1 MPHVCQAF
9 MAVVLASTLLLSH
22 VVHCIRGYSNA
33 APHFR
38 DYFYVGGQYVH
49 SNSSGVGS
57 YFHNQMYVEKLSP
70 VRERVQPYPI
80 VFVHGGGQTGT
91 NFLNK
96 PDGSPGWASWF
107 LDHGYVVYLLDRT
120 LTGRSPTWSDD
131 DLGQTAFS
139 AEFISQRFTAV
150 KKYPL
155 WPQAKLHTQWPGTGE
170 MGDPFFDAYYMSTV
184 QSVSDSRV
192 QEETMKVA
200 GEKLLD
206 RIGPAIVITHSQGGL
221 YGWSWADSR
230 PDLIKALI
238 QIEPKGPP
246 FREAIFSKEFSRPW
260 GLTSIPLSYEPP
272 PSNVSSP
279 LTMKNV
285 PAHSPGL
292 LPCII
297 QHEPARKLLNLAR
310 VPILIS
316 TGEASYHAQYDHCF
330 IKFLYQAGVPAEH
343 LELGHAGLHGNG
355 HLQFMEMNSDDI
367 AQVLH
372 DWILIKVNGTF

>member
-1 MPHVCQAF
+1 MPHGCQAF
-9 MAVVLASTLLLSH
+9 TAVVLASMLLLSH
-22 VVHCIRGYSNA
+22 VVHGVRGFSN

-38 DYFYVGGQYVH
+38 DYFYIGGQYIH
-49 SNSSGVGS
+49 SNSSGGGGT
-57 YFHNQMYVEKLSP
+57 YFHKQMYVEKLSP

-120 LTGRSPTWSDD
+120 LTGRSPTWPGDVLD
-131 DLGQTAFS
+131 QTAFS

-150 KKYPL
+150 QKYSL

-170 MGDPFFDAYYMSTV
+170 MGDLFFDAYYMSTV

-246 FREAIFSKEFSRPW
+246 FREAIFSNEFSRPW
-260 GLTSIPLSYEPP
+260 GLTSIPLSYDPS
-272 PSNVSSP
+272 PSNLSSP
-279 LTMKNV
+279 LTMKNA
-285 PAHSPGL
+285 PAQPPGL

-297 QHEPARKLLNLAR
+297 QHEPARKLPNLAR

-343 LELGHAGLHGNG
+343 LELGRAGLHGNG
-355 HLQFMEMNSDDI
+355 HLQFMERNSDDI

-372 DWILIKVNGTF
+372 DWMMINVNGTF